1 MAGDPLDVVRDALL
15 AAGCDPKGGQKITAK
30 CPAHDDSSPSLSVAR
45 GTQQPVVF
53 KCHAG
58 CSPDAVLDALRL
70 TWADLCED
78 DDGWEPPVQ
87 PKRISAVYGYVDE
100 QGVAL
105 YEVVRYDPKDFR
117 QRQPGGTWGIG
128 NIRRVLFRLPAVIE
142 AVANDQIVYICEG
155 EKDVLAVEAT
165 GATATCNPG
174 GAGKWK
180 ADYDQFFAG
189 AQVVIISDDD
199 EPGYRHTRDV
209 IRHLEPVAASVKA
222 VLPVDGAKD
231 IAQHL
236 GMGRTLDDVR
246 PFDEPEP
253 AKTRPDEWEAPIPLG
268 QAGKPPVF
276 PAHRFPP
283 WINAYV
289 VAMAEAVQV
298 PVDLPAM
305 LVLSALAT
313 AAGARAFVEV
323 KPGFVEQLN
332 LYTATAMA
340 PGARKTPVFMR
351 VTAPLMDHEQAAM
364 EATAPDVAE
373 AKVRLGI
380 AKAAAAKAQIE
391 AEKASP
397 DARDE
402 AAHFAA
408 AQALMADAITV
419 PTMPRLLVDDATPEA
434 LTSLMAEQGGRIAMF
449 SDEGEVFSM
458 MAGRYS
464 SKGPNLAVYLKA
476 HVGSRIRVDR
486 KGREPELV
494 KKPALTLG
502 LTVQPVVLSQLL
514 AIEGARG
521 RGLLGRFLWSVPP
534 SNVGYRRSDPE
545 PVPAAVEERFA
556 TNLRA
561 LVAELADWTDPLPLV
576 FTQAAGTALM
586 RYQDS
591 IEPRLRDPGGDL
603 AHIADWAGKIVG
615 HVARIAGLLYLAT
628 NVGGEMRG
636 PIDASF
642 VDDAV
647 KIGDYLCIHA
657 LHAFQTMSDG
667 PVQDNARA
675 IMRWARDAD
684 LQVFTRRQA
693 HQACR
698 HRMPTVDDLKPALAM
713 LEGTGHIRRLPVP
726 DPTSKGGRP
735 PGPKYQINPLSPL

>member
-1 MAGDPLDVVRDALL
+1 MSRYAED
-15 AAGCDPKGGQKITAK
+15 I
-30 CPAHDDSSPSLSVAR
+30 AR
-45 GTQQPVVF
+45 QARTNGN
-53 KCHAG
+53 
-58 CSPDAVLDALRL
+58 
-70 TWADLCED
+70 
-78 DDGWEPPVQ
+78 GWEP
-87 PKRISAVYGYVDE
+87 
-100 QGVAL
+100 
-105 YEVVRYDPKDFR
+105 
-117 QRQPGGTWGIG
+117 
-128 NIRRVLFRLPAVIE
+128 
-142 AVANDQIVYICEG
+142 
-155 EKDVLAVEAT
+155 
-165 GATATCNPG
+165 
-174 GAGKWK
+174 
-180 ADYDQFFAG
+180 
-189 AQVVIISDDD
+189 
-199 EPGYRHTRDV
+199 
-209 IRHLEPVAASVKA
+209 
-222 VLPVDGAKD
+222 
-231 IAQHL
+231 
-236 GMGRTLDDVR
+236 
-246 PFDEPEP
+246 
-253 AKTRPDEWEAPIPLG
+253 PIPLG
-268 QAGKPPVF
+268 QSGKPPVF

-313 AAGARAFVEV
+313 AAGARAYVEI
-323 KPGFVEQLN
+323 KPGYQEQLN

-351 VTAPLMDHEQAAM
+351 VTAPLMDHEQSAIEAASP
-364 EATAPDVAE
+364 EVAE

-380 AKAAAAKAQIE
+380 AKAAAAKAQLE

-408 AQALMADAITV
+408 AQALMAEAITV
-419 PTMPRLLVDDATPEA
+419 PTVPRLLVDDATPEA

-545 PVPAAVEERFA
+545 PVPADVDALFD
-556 TNLRA
+556 TNMRA
-561 LVAELADWTDPLPLV
+561 LVATLAEWTDPLPLV
-576 FTQAAGTALM
+576 FTPEATTALM

-628 NVGGEMRG
+628 NVRGDLRG
-636 PIDASF
+636 PVDAPL
-642 VDDAV
+642 VDDAI

-657 LHAFQTMSDG
+657 LHAFQTMHDG
-667 PVQDNARA
+667 PVEDNARA
-675 IMRWARDAD
+675 IMRWAKDAD
-684 LQVFTRRQA
+684 ISMFSRRQV

-698 HRMPTVDDLKPALAM
+698 YRMPKVEDLKPVLEM
-713 LEGTGHIRRLPVP
+713 LEGTGHIRRLPEP
-726 DPTSKGGRP
+726 EPKPGGGRP
-735 PGPKYQINPLSPL
+735 PGPKYQINPLSRL

>member
-1 MAGDPLDVVRDALL
+1 MAGDPLDMVRDALL
-15 AAGCDPKGGQKITAK
+15 AAGCDPKGSQKITAK

-45 GTQQPVVF
+45 GTQQPVVLR
-53 KCHAG
+53 CHAG

-78 DDGWEPPVQ
+78 DDDWEPPVQ
-87 PKRISAVYGYVDE
+87 PKRISAVYSYVDE
-100 QGVAL
+100 QGMAL

-128 NIRRVLFRLPAVIE
+128 NIRRVLFRLPAVME
-142 AVANDQIVYICEG
+142 AVTNHQVVYICEG

-165 GATATCNPG
+165 GAVATCNPG

-209 IRHLEPVAASVKA
+209 IRHLEVVAASVKA

-253 AKTRPDEWEAPIPLG
+253 VKVRADEWEAPVPLG
-268 QAGKPPVF
+268 QTGKPPVF
-276 PAHRFPP
+276 PAHRLPP
-283 WINAYV
+283 WLNAYV
-289 VAMAEAVQV
+289 VALAEAVQV

-305 LVLSALAT
+305 LALTALSA
-313 AAGARAFVEV
+313 AAGGRAFVQV
-323 KPGFVEQLN
+323 KPGYDEKLN

-340 PGARKTPVFMR
+340 PGSRKTPVFMR
-351 VTAPLMDHEQAAM
+351 VTAPLMAYEHDAIV
-364 EATAPDVAE
+364 EATAEVHE
-373 AKVRLGI
+373 AKIRLAI
-380 AKAAAAKAQIE
+380 AKADAVKAQIE
-391 AEKASP
+391 AEKAGT
-397 DARDE
+397 DARAG
-402 AAHFAA
+402 AAHYAA
-408 AQALMADAITV
+408 VKAMEAESITV

-449 SDEGEVFSM
+449 SDEGDVFSM

-464 SKGPNLAVYLKA
+464 KGANLGVYLKA
-476 HVGSRIRVDR
+476 HGARQSGVDR
-486 KGREPELV
+486 KGRDPEII

-502 LTVQPVVLSQLL
+502 LTVQPVVLSQLFT
-514 AIEGARG
+514 IEGARG

-545 PVPAAVEERFA
+545 PVPAEVEALFT

-561 LVAELADWTDPLPLV
+561 LVATLAEWTDPLPLV
-576 FTQAAGTALM
+576 FTPAAKAALT

-603 AHIADWAGKIVG
+603 AHIGDWAGKIVG
-615 HVARIAGLLYLAT
+615 HVARIAGLLHLAT
-628 NVGGEMRG
+628 HMQGNIRG
-636 PIDASF
+636 SVDATM

-657 LHAFQTMSDG
+657 LHAFQTMNDG
-667 PVQDNARA
+667 PVHENARA
-675 IMRWARDAD
+675 VIKWARDND
-684 LQVFTRRQA
+684 VSVFSRRQVQ
-693 HQACR
+693 QACR
-698 HRMPTVDDLKPALAM
+698 HRMPTVEDLKPVLEL
-713 LEGTGHIRRLPVP
+713 LEGSGHLRRVP
-726 DPTSKGGRP
+726 PPEPGTKGGRP
-735 PGPKYQINPLSPL
+735 RGPIYEVNPLVRT